1 MLIWH
6 PPAIPLSMTFD
17 HQSNPAPD
25 REVAELRRRVATL
38 QLDLAE
44 RKQAEE
50 VLDRFFTSSLDMLCI
65 ADFAGYFKRLNPAW
79 ERTLGFTSDELCRYP
94 FLDFVHPEDREITV
108 EEMKKISQ
116 GANTISFENRY
127 RCKDGTYK
135 WLLWNATPL
144 PSQQVI
150 YADARDITERKLAE
164 ENIRKLKEA
173 AETANRS
180 KSDFLAQMSHEIRTP
195 MNAIIGMAD
204 LLWETL
210 LSAEQRQ
217 YVRIFRR
224 AGINLLNLLNDILD
238 LSKIESGHL
247 ELEDIDFDLREVLD
261 NVCELL
267 AIRAHEKGLEL
278 ACRLMPDIPTNLR
291 GDPNRLRQIL
301 TNLVGNAIKFT
312 QNGEVV
318 LRVEPAPGSPQMGF
332 LQFAVSDTGIGIPE
346 EKLTRVFETFTQVDA
361 STTRQYGGSG
371 LGLAIA
377 KYLVELMHGRI
388 WVESKVG
395 AGSTFYFLAPFET
408 GRELATQ
415 VDLKPLDLKGLP
427 ILIVDD
433 NSTNRLIL
441 AETLAAWGAFLTT
454 AENGAQ
460 ALTEL
465 VRASQAGESY
475 GLVLLDCRMPG
486 MDGFQLAEHIQS
498 HPGLAATTV
507 LMLTSEDRAGDMA
520 RARSLGINAYLIK
533 PIQRSE
539 LSKAIQSAM
548 HTTVP
553 SAEMQSVQEDSYRV
567 AGQLSLDVLLA
578 DDSEDNVFLIQSY
591 LRHSGCSVDVAENG
605 EVAVQKFRSAPY
617 DLVLMD
623 LQMPV
628 MDGYVATRRIR
639 EWEREQQA
647 KPAPILAL
655 SAYALQSEIDKS
667 RDAGCTAYLTKPIRR
682 KTLLEAIEKYTGAAP
697 ARPGKAKPSETV
709 QANFDERLRSLLP
722 AYLQNRRRDIL
733 TVLTALDNHDF
744 EQIRVIGHKMR
755 GSGAGYGFPEITA
768 IGQRLELAAENRDS
782 QNTQERLAELSER
795 LDVLESPI
803 QKSH

>member
-1 MLIWH
+1 M
-6 PPAIPLSMTFD
+6 SFD
-17 HQSNPAPD
+17 EQANPERDAEIEELQ
-25 REVAELRRRVATL
+25 RLVSALQLEVAE
-38 QLDLAE
+38 
-44 RKQAEE
+44 RKKAQE
-50 VLDRFFTSSLDMLCI
+50 VLDGFFMASLDMLCF
-65 ADFAGYFKRLNPAW
+65 ADFEGYFKRLNPAW
-79 ERTLGFTSDELCRYP
+79 ERTLGFTAAELCRQP
-94 FLDFVHPEDREITV
+94 FLDFVHPDDREITIA
-108 EEMKKISQ
+108 EMKKISE
-116 GANTISFENRY
+116 GVNSISFENRY
-127 RCKDGTYK
+127 CCKDGSYK

-144 PSQQVI
+144 SSQQMI
-150 YADARDITERKLAE
+150 YADARDITERKLSE

-224 AGINLLNLLNDILD
+224 AGMSLLNLLNDILD

-247 ELEDIDFDLREVLD
+247 ELEKIDFDLRELLD
-261 NVCELL
+261 DVCELL

-278 ACRLMPDIPTNLR
+278 ACRVMPNVPTNLR

-312 QNGEVV
+312 ANGEVV
-318 LRVEPAPGSPQMGF
+318 LRVEHEAGNNQTGF
-332 LQFAVSDTGIGIPE
+332 LQFTVSDTGIGIPE
-346 EKLTRVFETFTQVDA
+346 EKLARVFESFTQVDA

-377 KYLVELMHGRI
+377 KYLVELMGGRI

-395 AGSTFYFLAPFET
+395 AGSTFHFTAPFGA
-408 GRELATQ
+408 GREVATQ
-415 VDLKPLDLKGLP
+415 AELKALDLKGLRT
-427 ILIVDD
+427 LIVDD

-465 VRASQAGESY
+465 VRAGQAGESY
-475 GLVLLDCRMPG
+475 GLVLLDGRMPG

-520 RARSLGINAYLIK
+520 RAQRLGINAYLIK

-548 HTTVP
+548 NTP
-553 SAEMQSVQEDSYRV
+553 MAAAEMESVQEDSYRITN
-567 AGQLSLDVLLA
+567 QLSLRLLLA

-605 EVAVQKFRSAPY
+605 EVAVRKFRSGQY
-617 DLVLMD
+617 DLVFMD

-628 MDGYVATRRIR
+628 MDGYAAIQRIR
-639 EWEREQQA
+639 EWEQERKA
-647 KPAPILAL
+647 KPTPILAL
-655 SAYALQSEIDKS
+655 SAYASQSEIDKS
-667 RDAGCTAYLTKPIRR
+667 REAGCTAYLTKPIRR
-682 KTLLEAIEKYTGAAP
+682 KTLLEAIEKYSDG
-697 ARPGKAKPSETV
+697 RRGGRDQVKPSEGI
-709 QANFDERLRSLLP
+709 QPRFDERLRSIVP
-722 AYLQNRRRDIL
+722 AYLESRRRDIV
-733 TVLTALDNHDF
+733 TVLAAVDAGNF
-744 EQIRVIGHKMR
+744 EQIRTIGHKMR
-755 GSGAGYGFPEITA
+755 GSGTGYGFPEITA
-768 IGQRLELAAENRDS
+768 IGQRLELAAERRDAKD
-782 QNTQERLAELSER
+782 TRERVAELSAH
-795 LDVLESPI
+795 LDALKLTLRRP
-803 QKSH
+803 H